1 MVFVKVRETYDLH
14 TIQNKMSII
23 GIHTPKARIVKRN
36 YPGLLLQCKA
46 WRPVSCDVKM
56 ACASMLP
63 LDPLGIGTTEGDVA
77 PEDVFNP
84 ILYKACSNFSMSQIE
99 KLINSLAEGAQ
110 WTSRG
115 DSLDATNDGLTE
127 NDFNIYYGLLA
138 DTTSWKH
145 ANPQSGLTMA
155 SLRPLVYDKVY
166 TTGST
171 GISSSGG
178 DFYDGIPAD
187 GPEYA
192 LLGNNTRQS
201 VTEQSFKGK
210 AKPMPWLPTT
220 VAVPSSGQG
229 SFLESAP
236 AGFPSNANN
245 LQPTNP
251 QTGVI
256 SPRIFCGVICVPPS
270 RRHQLFYRLVCE
282 WTLEFSGIRSFPE
295 IASWTGL
302 GYIGTA
308 QHIMDYDFSD
318 SKMLTEDTDLVST
331 SEDSGIHK
339 VM

>member
-46 WRPVSCDVKM
+46 YRPVSCDVKM

-63 LDPLGIGTTEGDVA
+63 LDPQQVGTSVDDVA

-99 KLINSLAEGAQ
+99 ALVNTLAEGAQ
-110 WTSRG
+110 WGARG
-115 DSLDATNDGLTE
+115 ESIDSTNDGITE
-127 NDFNIYYGLLA
+127 NDFDIYYGLLS
-138 DTTSWKH
+138 DTNGWKH

-155 SLRPLVYDKVY
+155 SLRPLVYEKVY

-171 GISSSGG
+171 GEASISGG
-178 DFYDGIPAD
+178 YGDGAPAD
-187 GPEYA
+187 TPAYA
-192 LLGNNTRQS
+192 ILGNNNRQQ
-201 VTEQSFKGK
+201 VAEQSFKGK

-220 VAVPSSGQG
+220 IPTPSGTNPPTV
-229 SFLESAP
+229 ENAY
-236 AGFPSNANN
+236 AGFPGSEASKMPANA
-245 LQPTNP
+245 
-251 QTGVI
+251 QTGVLA
-256 SPRIFCGVICVPPS
+256 PRIFCGIIIVPPS

-282 WTLEFSGIRSFPE
+282 WTLEFSGIRSFQE
-295 IASWTGL
+295 IVNWTGL
-302 GYIGTA
+302 GWIGSA
-308 QHIMDYDFSD
+308 SHIMDYDFSD
-318 SKMLTEDTDLVST
+318 SKMLMEDTDLVST